1 MVLNTEAGNYIFNHM
16 WRQTANLHPKLHGV
30 DWKMYKDT
38 YAKFLPHINNNY
50 DFQELLSEIGELN
63 ASHTGGR
70 YSLRLLIWMLP
81 ACLGLLTMKKC
92 R

>member
-1 MVLNTEAGNYIFNHM
+1 
-16 WRQTANLHPKLHGV
+16 
-30 DWKMYKDT
+30 MYKDT

-50 DFQELLSEIGELN
+50 DFQELSEILGELN

-70 YSLRLLIWMLP
+70 YSFTPLYGCYRMFGF
-81 ACLGLLTMKKC
+81 AYMMKKC

>member
-1 MVLNTEAGNYIFNHM
+1 
-16 WRQTANLHPKLHGV
+16 
-30 DWKMYKDT
+30 MYKDT

-81 ACLGLLTMKKC
+81 ACLGLL